1 MQRGLL
7 LPRISKVIQWVR
19 GETMGDLYVHR
30 GINEENQTV
39 SAHCPHQQ
47 RAVVWTQVS
56 EGLMSYEAI
65 SP

>member
-30 GINEENQTV
+30 GINEENQKV

-47 RAVVWTQVS
+47 RAVVWTRVS
-56 EGLMSYEAI
+56 AGLMSYEAI